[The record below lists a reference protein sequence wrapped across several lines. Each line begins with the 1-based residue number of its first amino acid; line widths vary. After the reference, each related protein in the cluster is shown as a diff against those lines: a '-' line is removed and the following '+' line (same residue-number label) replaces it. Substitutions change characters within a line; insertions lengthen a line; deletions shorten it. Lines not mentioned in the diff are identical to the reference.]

1 MNIIKRST
9 IEYYQSKYP
18 LAKVALDDWYDQF
31 SRKKFKSHQELKE
44 MYGHASIVA
53 NSRVVF
59 NIKGTSY
66 RLVVMVRYDI
76 DFAYIIWFGTHE
88 EYNGINV
95 DAVGFDQKILEK
107 K

>member
-9 IEYYQSKYP
+9 LEYYQDKYP
-18 LAKVALDDWYDQF
+18 LAKVALVDWYDQF
-31 SRKKFKSHQELKE
+31 RRTKFKSHQELKAV
-44 MYGHASIVA
+44 YGTASIVG

-76 DFAYIIWFGTHE
+76 KFAYIIWFGTHE
-88 EYNGINV
+88 EYNEVNV
-95 DAVGFDQKILEK
+95 ETVSFDQKILEK
-107 K
+107 